1 MSPSTG
7 TQNCNVEPF
16 LQFQKFIAPTGPS
29 VVVLV
34 HGNVQNIGSEEE
46 FHLQDEIAGI
56 NFSVFD
62 PNVRPGNQN
71 LTTKEIPICN
81 KEIIENVL
89 VIGNMSFL
97 GRNCTSSET
106 NTRKHYR
113 SFD

>member
-1 MSPSTG
+1 
-7 TQNCNVEPF
+7 VEPF

-46 FHLQDEIAGI
+46 FHLQDEMAGV
-56 NFSVFD
+56 NFAVFY

-71 LTTKEIPICN
+71 LITKNIPICN
-81 KEIIENVL
+81 KEI
-89 VIGNMSFL
+89 GNMSFL
-97 GRNCTSSET
+97 DRNCPSSKT

-113 SFD
+113 SLD